1 MMYSDSLKR
10 EYTADELALYED
22 MKAEALEVILHPDI
36 RLEIG
41 ATSQDEVFAGLQASF
56 GFAEGTVRE
65 AIAKDV
71 AAVVTQEF
79 NEATGYADLDST
91 TI

>member
-1 MMYSDSLKR
+1 MYSENLKR
-10 EYTADELALYED
+10 EYELLEQDLFQD

-36 RLEIG
+36 RMEIG

-56 GFAEGTVRE
+56 GFAEGTVKE

-71 AAVVTQEF
+71 AAAVTQEY
-79 NEATGYADLDST
+79 NEAAGYADLDST
-91 TI
+91 AI